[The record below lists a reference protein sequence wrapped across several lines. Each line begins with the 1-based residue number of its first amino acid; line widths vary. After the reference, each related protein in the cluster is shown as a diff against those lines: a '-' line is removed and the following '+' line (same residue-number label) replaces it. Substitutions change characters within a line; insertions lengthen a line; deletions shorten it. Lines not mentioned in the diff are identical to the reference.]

1 MIHSESLEKLAMALS
16 SLQKEMPT
24 ITFDSSVKVTTK
36 TGGNYSFSY
45 ASLTNIVEKTRPLL
59 AKHGLSVTQLTE
71 EDNAVTTLLMHNS
84 GQYIGSTI
92 KLKGGANMSAQE
104 TGSLIT
110 YARRYAYSAIIGIVT
125 DEDEDGNLASGNT
138 TQRSAPTDNKA
149 TDKQM
154 GLLRNLF
161 RNNKNEELKTK
172 ITEEIKKGITSG
184 RASEIIDLLKGEG
197 N

>member
-1 MIHSESLEKLAMALS
+1 MIHSESLEKFAMALS
-16 SLQKEMPT
+16 ALQKEMPT

-45 ASLTNIVEKTRPLL
+45 ASLPNIVETTRPLL

-110 YARRYAYSAIIGIVT
+110 YARRYAYSAILGIVT

-138 TQRSAPTDNKA
+138 AQKSTDNKA

>member
-16 SLQKEMPT
+16 ALQKEMPT

-45 ASLTNIVEKTRPLL
+45 ASLPNIVETTRPLL

-110 YARRYAYSAIIGIVT
+110 YARRYAYSAILGIVT

-138 TQRSAPTDNKA
+138 PQKSTDNKA

-184 RASEIIDLLKGEG
+184 RASEIIDLLKGES